1 MCRCGVETKVMNRFF
16 TTVLL
21 ALVIVG
27 GLWVLFNQQ
36 QIQQAG
42 GLSAYVAQTFGT
54 SRSNAF
60 QQSSWNR
67 QSSWNSNWNQQS
79 NWTTGLARFQKT
91 TDDWQA
97 PNQFARQRTGIRPD
111 LSPTSKA
118 SVPIQ
123 FASQSLFSGGGGD
136 RPGLPPRSANKIRIA
151 SFKMN
156 ANSDPVIQL
165 RSLELLT
172 DLCSQ
177 FDIIA
182 FQEINSQSISL
193 LEQIGQKAAANSGGA
208 IQFRAISDVAKVG
221 PGNPLFVI
229 LYNSVTLDLDFANW
243 YSVNDPD
250 ELLMREPLVG
260 WFRTRGVDS
269 DEAFT
274 FTLANIQL
282 DDHRPDLELAYIGD
296 LFRAIRQDGRGEDDV
311 IITGNFNAGDRG
323 LSAMRQRAGLTWVVY
338 DTATSTDKES
348 QYDNLVFA
356 QNATVEFSGQG
367 GVFDFLSAYNL
378 PLADANAISQHMPVW
393 AEFSTIEGDQQSMSK
408 MQRNVENR
416 TNRDR
421 KPVNRPSF

>member
-1 MCRCGVETKVMNRFF
+1 MSRFLK
-16 TTVLL
+16 TVLL

-27 GLWVLFNQQ
+27 GLWVLFNQE
-36 QIQQAG
+36 QIQRAG
-42 GLSAYVAQTFGT
+42 GLSAYVSQNFSPA
-54 SRSNAF
+54 RSNTF
-60 QQSSWNR
+60 R
-67 QSSWNSNWNQQS
+67 QSNWNQRSSGWNQQS
-79 NWTTGLARFQKT
+79 HWTTGSGRYQQGSR
-91 TDDWQA
+91 DWQT
-97 PNQFARQRTGIRPD
+97 PNQFARQRTGPRPD
-111 LSPTSKA
+111 LSPTSNTTAPFRLA
-118 SVPIQ
+118 SERV
-123 FASQSLFSGGGGD
+123 FLGSG
-136 RPGLPPRSANKIRIA
+136 RPGLPARVANRIRIA

-156 ANSDPVIQL
+156 ANADPAVQL

-177 FDIIA
+177 FDIVA
-182 FQEINSQSISL
+182 FQEINNQSISL
-193 LEQIGQKAAANSGGA
+193 LEQIGQRAAANSGGA

-221 PGNPLFVI
+221 PGHPLFVI
-229 LYNSVTLDLDFANW
+229 LYNSATLDLDFANW

-250 ELLMREPLVG
+250 ELLKREPLVG

-269 DEAFT
+269 EEAFT

-296 LFRAIRQDGRGEDDV
+296 LFRAIRLDGRGEDDV

-356 QNATVEFSGQG
+356 QNATVEFTGQG

-393 AEFSTIEGDQQSMSK
+393 AEFSAVEGDQQASPPISG
-408 MQRNVENR
+408 RSVPAPSN
-416 TNRDR
+416 TDR
-421 KPVNRPSF
+421 GPINRPSF

>member
-1 MCRCGVETKVMNRFF
+1 MNRFF
-16 TTVLL
+16 KTVLL

-27 GLWVLFNQQ
+27 GLWVLFNQE
-36 QIQQAG
+36 QIQRAG
-42 GLSAYVAQTFGT
+42 GMSAYITQRFGN
-54 SRSNAF
+54 SGSNTF
-60 QQSSWNR
+60 QQSS
-67 QSSWNSNWNQQS
+67 WNQQS
-79 NWTTGLARFQKT
+79 NWTAGSSQFQST
-91 TDDWQA
+91 NGNWQA
-97 PNQFARQRTGIRPD
+97 PNPFARQRTGSRPD
-111 LSPTSKA
+111 LSPTSNG
-118 SVPIQ
+118 STPFQ
-123 FASQSLFSGGGGD
+123 FASQRQFSGGG
-136 RPGLPPRSANKIRIA
+136 RPGLPSRSANKIRIA

-156 ANSDPVIQL
+156 ANSDPAIQL

-177 FDIIA
+177 FDIVA

-193 LEQIGQKAAANSGGA
+193 LEQIGQRAAAKSGGA
-208 IQFRAISDVAKVG
+208 IQFRAISDVAKAG
-221 PGNPLFVI
+221 PGKPLFVI
-229 LYNSVTLDLDFANW
+229 LYNTATLDLDFANW

-269 DEAFT
+269 EKAFT

-323 LSAMRQRAGLTWVVY
+323 LSAMRERAGLTWVVY

-356 QNATVEFSGQG
+356 QNATVEFTGQG

-393 AEFSTIEGDQQSMSK
+393 AEFSTVEGDQQVTPMPR
-408 MQRNVENR
+408 RNVPNR
-416 TNRDR
+416 ASTDR
-421 KPVNRPSF
+421 SPINRPSF

>member
-1 MCRCGVETKVMNRFF
+1 MSRFLK
-16 TTVLL
+16 TVLL

-27 GLWVLFNQQ
+27 GLWVLFNQE

-42 GLSAYVAQTFGT
+42 GLSAYVSQNLGT
-54 SRSNAF
+54 SGSNIF
-60 QQSSWNR
+60 R
-67 QSSWNSNWNQQS
+67 QSSWNQRSSWITES
-79 NWTTGLARFQKT
+79 GRFQQT
-91 TDDWQA
+91 AGQWRT
-97 PNQFARQRTGIRPD
+97 PNQVAHQRTGTRPD
-111 LSPTSKA
+111 LSPTSNTTA
-118 SVPIQ
+118 PFRLAGARV
-123 FASQSLFSGGGGD
+123 FLGGG
-136 RPGLPPRSANKIRIA
+136 RPGLPARSANRIRIA

-156 ANSDPVIQL
+156 ANSDPAIQL

-177 FDIIA
+177 FDIVA
-182 FQEINSQSISL
+182 FQEINNQSISL

-221 PGNPLFVI
+221 PGNPLFVV

-250 ELLMREPLVG
+250 ELLTREPLVG

-269 DEAFT
+269 EKAFT

-282 DDHRPDLELAYIGD
+282 DDHRPDLELPYLGE

-356 QNATVEFSGQG
+356 QNATVEFTGQG

-378 PLADANAISQHMPVW
+378 PLADATAISQHMPVW
-393 AEFSTIEGDQQSMSK
+393 AEFSTVEGDQQ
-408 MQRNVENR
+408 
-416 TNRDR
+416 TPPPADR
-421 KPVNRPSF
+421 QIVPTPANTGRGPINRPSF

>member
-1 MCRCGVETKVMNRFF
+1 MSRFLK
-16 TTVLL
+16 TVLL

-27 GLWVLFNQQ
+27 GLWVLFNQE

-42 GLSAYVAQTFGT
+42 GLSAYVAQNMRT
-54 SRSNAF
+54 SKPNAF

-67 QSSWNSNWNQQS
+67 QPDWATGPAQFQQPAG
-79 NWTTGLARFQKT
+79 N
-91 TDDWQA
+91 WQA
-97 PNQFARQRTGIRPD
+97 PNPFERPRTGSRPD
-111 LSPTSKA
+111 LSPASSTST
-118 SVPIQ
+118 PFQ
-123 FASQSLFSGGGGD
+123 FASQREASQRLFSGSGL
-136 RPGLPPRSANKIRIA
+136 PGLPNRSANKIRVA

-156 ANSDPVIQL
+156 ANSDPAIAL

-177 FDIIA
+177 FDIVA

-193 LEQIGQKAAANSGGA
+193 LEQIGQRAAAKSGGA

-229 LYNSVTLDLDFANW
+229 LYNAATLDLDFANW

-250 ELLMREPLVG
+250 ELLTREPLVG

-269 DEAFT
+269 EKAFT

-356 QNATVEFSGQG
+356 RNATVEFTGQG

-393 AEFSTIEGDQQSMSK
+393 AEFSTVEGDQHVSPLPPQGAP
-408 MQRNVENR
+408 NR
-416 TNRDR
+416 INSDR
-421 KPVNRPSF
+421 TPVNRPSF

>member
-1 MCRCGVETKVMNRFF
+1 MSRFF
-16 TTVLL
+16 KTVLL

-27 GLWVLFNQQ
+27 GLWVLFNQE

-42 GLSAYVAQTFGT
+42 GVSAYVAQNFGT
-54 SRSNAF
+54 SRSNAY
-60 QQSSWNR
+60 QQSG
-67 QSSWNSNWNQQS
+67 WNQQS
-79 NWTTGLARFQKT
+79 NWSTGSPQFQQT
-91 TDDWQA
+91 AGNWQA
-97 PNQFARQRTGIRPD
+97 SNGFARQRTGIRPD
-111 LSPTSKA
+111 LSPTSNSSA
-118 SVPIQ
+118 PFQ
-123 FASQSLFSGGGGD
+123 FASRRLSSQPLLSGSG
-136 RPGLPPRSANKIRIA
+136 RPGLPVRSANRIRIA

-156 ANSDPVIQL
+156 ANSDPAIAL

-177 FDIIA
+177 FDIVA

-193 LEQIGQKAAANSGGA
+193 LEQIGQRANAKSGGA

-229 LYNSVTLDLDFANW
+229 LYNTATLDLDFANW

-250 ELLMREPLVG
+250 GLLTREPLVG

-269 DEAFT
+269 EEAFT

-282 DDHRPDLELAYIGD
+282 DDHRPDLELAYLGD

-323 LSAMRQRAGLTWVVY
+323 LSAMRERAGLTWVVY

-356 QNATVEFSGQG
+356 QNATVEFTGQG

-393 AEFSTIEGDQQSMSK
+393 AEFSTIEGDQQTTAAR
-408 MQRNVENR
+408 QDRRPNR
-416 TNRDR
+416 SQDDR
-421 KPVNRPSF
+421 GPINRPSF

>member
-1 MCRCGVETKVMNRFF
+1 MNRFF
-16 TTVLL
+16 KTLAL

-42 GLSAYVAQTFGT
+42 GLSAYIAQNFRSST
-54 SRSNAF
+54 SNAF
-60 QQSSWNR
+60 QQSG
-67 QSSWNSNWNQQS
+67 WNQHSDWTAGSSQFPQTAS
-79 NWTTGLARFQKT
+79 NSLPLNRFS
-91 TDDWQA
+91 
-97 PNQFARQRTGIRPD
+97 RGRTGSRPD
-111 LSPTSKA
+111 LSPISNTSD
-118 SVPIQ
+118 PFQ
-123 FASQSLFSGGGGD
+123 FASQRSLSIGS
-136 RPGLPPRSANKIRIA
+136 RPGLPAPSANKIRIA

-156 ANSDPVIQL
+156 AHSDPAIQL

-177 FDIIA
+177 FDIVA

-193 LEQIGQKAAANSGGA
+193 LEQIGQRAAAKSNGA

-229 LYNSVTLDLDFANW
+229 LYNTTSLDLDFANW

-250 ELLMREPLVG
+250 QLLTREPLVG

-269 DEAFT
+269 EKAFT

-323 LSAMRQRAGLTWVVY
+323 LSAMRERAGLTWVVY

-356 QNATVEFSGQG
+356 QNATVEFTGQG
-367 GVFDFLSAYNL
+367 GVLDFLSAYNL

-393 AEFSTIEGDQQSMSK
+393 AEFSTVEGGQQVTSMPPLDAP
-408 MQRNVENR
+408 NR
-416 TNRDR
+416 TYPDGT
-421 KPVNRPSF
+421 PINRPSF